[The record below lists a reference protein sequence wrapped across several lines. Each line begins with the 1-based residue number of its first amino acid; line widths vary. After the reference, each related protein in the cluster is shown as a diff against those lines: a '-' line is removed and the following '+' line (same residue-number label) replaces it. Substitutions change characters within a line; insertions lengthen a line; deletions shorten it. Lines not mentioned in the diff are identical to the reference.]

1 MYSIEGEVGIEVD
14 FRVEGPELRVEKVV
28 AVAAQIEIWC

>member
-1 MYSIEGEVGIEVD
+1 MRIEVD
-14 FRVEGPELRVEKVV
+14 FYNEDRELRVLMVV